1 MTEPQEHKVRRRR
14 SREEAARLVSEYEQS
29 GMTRQA
35 FCRLH
40 GLSLTM
46 LDKYRKRSCSIG
58 AAVPDAS
65 PSSANRTA
73 ITFVPLELV
82 EQPAV
87 ARQEV
92 CNGATLFVEL
102 AGGRRIGV
110 LSGFDALTLTRL
122 IAVLEQ
128 E

>member
-1 MTEPQEHKVRRRR
+1 MIEPEHKVRHRR
-14 SREEAARLVSEYEQS
+14 SREDAARLVSEYEQS
-29 GMTRQA
+29 GLTRQA
-35 FCRLH
+35 FCRQH
-40 GLSLTM
+40 GLSLAT
-46 LDKYRKRSCSIG
+46 LDKYRKRSSSPG
-58 AAVPDAS
+58 AAVPDAAPFS
-65 PSSANRTA
+65 PNRPA
-73 ITFVPLELV
+73 ITFVPLDLV

-92 CNGATLFVEL
+92 CNGSTLFVEL

-110 LSGFDALTLTRL
+110 VSGFDALTLTRL

>member
-14 SREEAARLVSEYEQS
+14 SREEAALLVLEYEQS
-29 GMTRQA
+29 GLTRRA
-35 FCRLH
+35 FCRQH
-40 GLSLTM
+40 GLSLAT
-46 LDKYRKRSCSIG
+46 LDNYRKRSASADAAAPDG
-58 AAVPDAS
+58 AA
-65 PSSANRTA
+65 SSHS

-87 ARQEV
+87 ARQAARQ
-92 CNGATLFVEL
+92 GATLFVEL

-110 LSGFDALTLTRL
+110 ASGFDALTLARL

>member
-1 MTEPQEHKVRRRR
+1 MTEPQEHRVRRRR

-29 GMTRQA
+29 GLTRQA
-35 FCRLH
+35 FCRQH
-40 GLSLTM
+40 GLSLTT
-46 LDKYRKRSCSIG
+46 LDNYRKRRSSVD
-58 AAVPDAS
+58 AAATDAEPAL
-65 PSSANRTA
+65 PSRAA
-73 ITFVPLELV
+73 ITFVPLELM
-82 EQPAV
+82 EQPAITRHE
-87 ARQEV
+87 A

-110 LSGFDALTLTRL
+110 ISGFDALTLTRL